1 MLGIGVRYYC
11 VMDDNSCIVW
21 EVTETGIHIDN
32 APLMSHQGIGHGKLH
47 LFGQV
52 LLNLMDGRKA
62 AIQIYSQKYWMMSV
76 CQKNTFCTHSHD
88 RR

>member
-1 MLGIGVRYYC
+1 MLGIGLRYYC

-62 AIQIYSQKYWMMSV
+62 AIQIYSQKYWMMS
-76 CQKNTFCTHSHD
+76 FCHTKYILHTQP
-88 RR
+88 